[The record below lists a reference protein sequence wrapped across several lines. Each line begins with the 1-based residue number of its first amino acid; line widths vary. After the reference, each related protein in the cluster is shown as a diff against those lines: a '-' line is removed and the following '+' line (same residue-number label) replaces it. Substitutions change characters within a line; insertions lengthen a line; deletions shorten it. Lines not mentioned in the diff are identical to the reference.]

1 MALADYQQ
9 PLPPALEADILR
21 AFENAYQRAV
31 IELDYSDAAPTL
43 SFALRS
49 ARMAGR
55 ATPGKNLIELN
66 KVIFR
71 NNPGWDFVYD
81 TVAHEMAHIVASRQY
96 RSRGHDKIWK
106 RVAVAL
112 GANPKASG
120 AFDTQG
126 AEVRRPR
133 QQKTYP
139 FRCGCQQ
146 FDFGS
151 QRFANFL
158 KGSRYQCRSCK
169 AEIKPDLADAEA
181 FAALSFAKRMKLKLR
196 QGA

>member
-9 PLPPALEADILR
+9 ALSPALETDIHK
-21 AFENAYQRAV
+21 AFEIAYQRAV
-31 IELDYSDAAPTL
+31 AELGYGDAAPTL

-55 ATPGKNLIELN
+55 ASPHKNLIELN

-106 RVAVAL
+106 RVATVL

-120 AFDTQG
+120 AFDTRG

-169 AEIKPDLADAEA
+169 TEIKPDLANSDA
-181 FAALSFAKRMKLKLR
+181 FATLSFAKRVKLKLR
-196 QGA
+196 AG